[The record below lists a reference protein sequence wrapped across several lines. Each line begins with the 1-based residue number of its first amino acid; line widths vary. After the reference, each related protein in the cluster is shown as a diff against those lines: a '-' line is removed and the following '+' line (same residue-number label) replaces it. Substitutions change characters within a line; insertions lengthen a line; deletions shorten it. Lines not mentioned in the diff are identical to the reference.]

1 MKISTQKILIECLML
16 QVVSMFRGCK
26 TEDTPP
32 HIYSMS
38 QAAYRS
44 MIATKRDQSI
54 GKLSSGSNL
63 FITES
68 HVIT

>member
-1 MKISTQKILIECLML
+1 
-16 QVVSMFRGCK
+16 MFRGCK

-54 GKLSSGSNL
+54 GRLLLRMNNN
-63 FITES
+63 
-68 HVIT
+68 VINE